1 MDWQPIATAPFDRDL
16 ELAVI
21 DHAGVH
27 ELLCPCR
34 RRLRGWV
41 KADTN
46 TPVNIY
52 PTHWREWGG
61 FATNRER
68 RTRSGADRTLVL
80 KHLALAEHH
89 VDQGKRHLARQEE
102 LIAKLDRDGLDTTQA
117 LKMLATLQ
125 ETQALHEAD
134 VERFLRELGKSPP
147 PMGPPSARCG

>member
-27 ELLCPCR
+27 EILFACR
-34 RRLRGWV
+34 RLLRGWV
-41 KADTN
+41 KADTAA
-46 TPVNIY
+46 PVDIY
-52 PTHWREWGG
+52 PTHWREWG
-61 FATNRER
+61 AVVAHRER

-102 LIAKLDRDGLDTTQA
+102 LIAELGREGLDTTQA
-117 LKMLATLQ
+117 RKVLATLR

-134 VERFLRELGKSPP
+134 VKRILGELK
-147 PMGPPSARCG
+147 